1 MVFSIIISVF
11 AYFINEEKT
20 QNFTFDISFNV
31 SERELFTKLNKLTT
45 LGDYCYL
52 RQCIKTGNDKEYVR
66 KSKVEL
72 PNPWKKTLR
81 GKGIERYLMKE
92 DDIYIKYGDWLARN
106 WKNTSFYECSK
117 IAIRE
122 AGNRITACLDL
133 ENRYFLSS
141 LYAIYPKTPYNVA
154 DLKLLLAV
162 LNSTFATFF
171 VQKIAFELTQ
181 GAFTKMRTNQLA
193 RLPLPEIP
201 LAYQGRLISLVE
213 TIIEGKRSGGDVYT
227 EEIEIDLLVYHLYG
241 LTYDEVL
248 IVDPETPIT
257 REEYEQ

>member
-1 MVFSIIISVF
+1 MLPVDYNLYVAEI
-11 AYFINEEKT
+11 EKT

-31 SERELFTKLNKLTT
+31 SERELFAKLSKLTT

-52 RQCIKTGNDKEYVR
+52 RQCIKTGNDKEFVR
-66 KSKVEL
+66 KSAVEL
-72 PNPWKKTLR
+72 ANPWKKTLR
-81 GKGIERYLMKE
+81 GKGMERYLIKE

-106 WKNTSFYECSK
+106 WKNTSFYECPK

-141 LYAIYPKTPYNVA
+141 LYAIYPKTQYSVD

-193 RLPLPEIP
+193 RLPLPKIS
-201 LAYQGRLISLVE
+201 LAYQERITSLVE
-213 TIIEGKRSGGDVYT
+213 TIIDNKLSGDDVRT
-227 EEIEIDLLVYHLYG
+227 EEIEIDHLVYHLYG

-257 REEYEQ
+257 REEYEKE